1 MKKVLSSCWF
11 NIFSFIQNKK
21 LFVLVCN
28 LLDFDKTALYNKLDW
43 LAFSGVTLLNL
54 IKTLLENKIKTQKFV
69 KIVFIY

>member
-1 MKKVLSSCWF
+1 M
-11 NIFSFIQNKK
+11 
-21 LFVLVCN
+21 CN

-69 KIVFIY
+69 KIVFIC